1 MTKAQLIKDIQLA
14 EARAWKEYR
23 DLDAAAG
30 RDSSITM
37 DRVTR
42 SRTQW
47 ATLYDLRETLGIPSM
62 PPAQMLALGLFPEQ
76 LSCPV

>member
-1 MTKAQLIKDIQLA
+1 MTKTQMIRDIQLA

-42 SRTQW
+42 SRARW
-47 ATLYDLRETLGIPSM
+47 STLYDLREAMGIPSLPVSQMVALNLM
-62 PPAQMLALGLFPEQ
+62 PITSMLFA
-76 LSCPV
+76 